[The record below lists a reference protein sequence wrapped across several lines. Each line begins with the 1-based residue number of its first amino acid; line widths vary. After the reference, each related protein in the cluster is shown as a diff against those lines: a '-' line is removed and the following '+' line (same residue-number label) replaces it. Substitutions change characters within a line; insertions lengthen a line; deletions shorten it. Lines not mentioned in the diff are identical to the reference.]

1 MTLHIRSIDNARDF
15 VSLEPIWSRLTH
27 ETGQSSPFLSYDWFW
42 CCWHGVWPQRRPEIL
57 VIEDGDTPVAIIPL
71 MRWRARLYGLPVNNM
86 SFLEGPH
93 SPITDLVTTNQSDP
107 VIELFLDHLTSRSD
121 WDIVRL
127 QKLPITSPILQAFE
141 HILPGRISWR
151 REDHLAYPYVT
162 IDGDWERFWGTMS
175 KSFGNTYQHIPIALQ
190 RAGDLRLEEHALQQP
205 LALVPSNL
213 QRAGD
218 LRLEEHRLV
227 DPQSALFQ
235 ETLALMDLQTCGSH
249 VSTTMPRQ
257 REFFRALTQRAT
269 KNGWLSL
276 WTLKLDGHIIAF
288 EYQLRFHSTVQ
299 VLATG
304 EDPSYNALRPW
315 AELNLA
321 ILRTLFQSG
330 SSYEYCLGPA
340 AQHDYLWQ
348 ANGNQQTVRL
358 KLYRPSLYSRVL
370 AQLDGGAVSETG
382 NVRSLIPII
391 DRRG

>member
-15 VSLEPIWSRLTH
+15 VTLEPVWSRLTH
-27 ETGQSSPFLSYDWFW
+27 ETGQTSPFLSYDWFW

-71 MRWRARLYGLPVNNM
+71 MRWRARLFGLPVHYM
-86 SFLEGPH
+86 SFLEWPH
-93 SPITDLVTTNQSDP
+93 SPITDLVTTDQSDP

-121 WDIVRL
+121 WDIARL
-127 QKLPITSPILQAFE
+127 QKLPVTSPILEAFE
-141 HILPGRISWR
+141 HILPGRLSWR
-151 REDHLAYPYVT
+151 REDHLPYPCVT
-162 IDGDWERFWGTMS
+162 IDGDWERFCGTMS
-175 KSFGNTYQHIPIALQ
+175 KSFGNTHRHIP
-190 RAGDLRLEEHALQQP
+190 
-205 LALVPSNL
+205 VTL

-227 DPQSALFQ
+227 DPQGPLFQ
-235 ETLALMDLQTCGSH
+235 ETLALMNLQTYGSH

-276 WTLKLDGHIIAF
+276 WTLKLDGHVIAF

-299 VLATG
+299 VLAAG
-304 EDPSYNALRPW
+304 EDPSYRALRPW
-315 AELNLA
+315 PELNLA

-330 SSYEYCLGPA
+330 STYEYSLGPA
-340 AQHDYLWQ
+340 VQHDHLWW
-348 ANGNQQTVRL
+348 AHGHQQTVRL

-382 NVRSLIPII
+382 NLRSLKPVI
-391 DRRG
+391 DRRDHKGY